1 MKLLKYIIPFAAV
14 AGMLSACT
22 SDLDTV
28 QTVSI
33 ENAVAP
39 TIHAFSEPIVVTAD
53 NQEDIVLISWD
64 AADFGAKTQI
74 NYSILATYQ
83 ETTLTLFNGIS
94 ETSYSTTKGALN
106 QRFYNDL
113 GLPVEEAVTVEF
125 FIGAT
130 VGVGY
135 ETIYS
140 NRTQV
145 EFTATLAEKQ
155 YPVIYVIGDYCGWD
169 FGNAQNLYSFTEDET
184 NYEGFIDFGEKAANG
199 FKLSGVA
206 KWDDS
211 CNWGTGDDTPAEE
224 ASSVQLITSGGSG
237 NLTCYSKRFYKF
249 AFNRSTLTLEV
260 KNSFDQLGVVGGFTN
275 WADGADVV
283 MDFNPAKRRF
293 WADVENLS
301 GEFKFR
307 ADGDWGVNWGTGEA
321 EGSLASGGGNINVT
335 EAGNYRVYA
344 YLSDSNNLY
353 YELDAKMYGQ
363 PEMDTPDVPEVPD
376 DPEVP
381 EEKENLWE
389 VIGAVNGYNWTTG
402 AAYMTEV
409 GPGVWYSGA
418 VEVAGEFKFRY
429 NNDWNTATNN
439 YGAGSGVLTAD
450 GTAYAGAN
458 NGGNFSLAEGT
469 YSFALYAETGTIYAF
484 SHADSNW
491 SLIGGFADS
500 GWGLDITL
508 YEADGMLAVK
518 GLSLRTTDEFKFR
531 YAYAWATSYGYGA
544 MTPNSVVDGVSDNG
558 ANITVSEEGVYDL
571 YLDLNNEKIYVMT
584 AGTPVSEAT
593 APGEIAIDLTGY
605 TWCLCGTFTG
615 WADGDAM
622 TVEGDFTVAKDVT
635 ITTSD
640 EFKLK
645 LYGDSAWSLSYGS
658 DSVVEVNT
666 GVELTK
672 TQTNIKISANGTYDI
687 YFGLKSAC
695 IYVMDAGQKPAF

>member
-74 NYSILATYQ
+74 NYSILASYQ

-155 YPVIYVIGDYCGWD
+155 YPVIYVIGDFCGWVFD
-169 FGNAQNLYSFTEDET
+169 TAPNLYNFTEDET
-184 NYEGFIDFGEKAANG
+184 TYEGFIDFGGKAANG
-199 FKLSGVA
+199 FKLTGVA
-206 KWDDS
+206 AWDDS

-249 AFNRSTLTLEV
+249 SFNTSTLLLE
-260 KNSFDQLGVVGGFTN
+260 KLYSFDQLGISGDCTG
-275 WADGADVV
+275 WGAEDVV
-283 MDFNPAKRRF
+283 MDFNSAKRRF

-307 ADGDWGVNWGTGEA
+307 ADGDWATNWGVGEGENA
-321 EGSLASGGGNINVT
+321 LAVNGGNIIVA

-344 YLSDSNNLY
+344 YLSNSNELY

-363 PEMDTPDVPEVPD
+363 EESAVVET
-376 DPEVP
+376 PEVP
-381 EEKENLWE
+381 EEPEVESGGKYIYLNNNDGWEATYLYTWCDDGTSTGLTGTWPGKEMTGKVTIAGTEYVYYEMPASTDGLTINMIFNNNAGTQTANLEGYTLDRNLYFTMTGKE
-389 VIGAVNGYNWTTG
+389 VTEQFVEEVSFKLYAHSDAEWPQMYLWMWDDDNNNYSGGTWPGVE
-402 AAYMTEV
+402 MTETETVDGVDYFVYELPTTLTGKTLNFIFSYGSSQTQNLEGYLIDRNLYFTIDETNHGALV
-409 GPGVWYSGA
+409 G
-418 VEVAGEFKFRY
+418 
-429 NNDWNTATNN
+429 
-439 YGAGSGVLTAD
+439 AD
-450 GTAYAGAN
+450 DPDIW
-458 NGGNFSLAEGT
+458 SIC
-469 YSFALYAETGTIYAF
+469 GTIN
-484 SHADSNW
+484 NW
-491 SLIGGFADS
+491 QDTNMTETDGEWVVTDV
-500 GWGLDITL
+500 TL
-508 YEADGMLAVK
+508 V
-518 GLSLRTTDEFKFR
+518 TTDEFKFR
-531 YAYAWATSYGYGA
+531 LNGAWTSQFG
-544 MTPNSVVDGVSDNG
+544 VVDGDYPYAPSEKIFLATGSNPDS
-558 ANITVSEEGVYDL
+558 IKVSE
-571 YLDLNNEKIYVMT
+571 
-584 AGTPVSEAT
+584 
-593 APGEIAIDLTGY
+593 
-605 TWCLCGTFTG
+605 
-615 WADGDAM
+615 
-622 TVEGDFTVAKDVT
+622 
-635 ITTSD
+635 
-640 EFKLK
+640 
-645 LYGDSAWSLSYGS
+645 
-658 DSVVEVNT
+658 
-666 GVELTK
+666 
-672 TQTNIKISANGTYDI
+672 NGTYDI
-687 YFGLKSAC
+687 YFYPDEAVAYIMPLGER
-695 IYVMDAGQKPAF
+695 PTR